1 MEKET
6 ELNRQECNIKI
17 LEFIK
22 QAIYTYSD
30 LRFFQL
36 LGNIGIIEYDPLTNV
51 VKDKFYEESSETM
64 KKVVKTCVGIP
75 YVEK

>member
-1 MEKET
+1 MENLT

-22 QAIYTYSD
+22 QAIYTYPD

-36 LGNIGIIEYDPLTNV
+36 LGNIGVIEYDPLTNA

-64 KKVVKTCVGIP
+64 KKVIKTYVNP